1 MLEGPVPTLVA
12 AAYPPELAGLSQ
24 LLGAEM
30 TSGRVVARALG
41 VGLIE
46 ASAGATQ
53 AIAELK
59 PDRIVLVGTCGVL
72 PGVTLPIGAV
82 VVARRARLVVR
93 AVEYVPP
100 IMPTEAY
107 GDEELATRFGGA
119 LGAMTVTV
127 ACPVGVTSDD
137 GEAARIAATGAEVEH
152 LECFAVLAAAARALI
167 PATAVLAIANT
178 VGSKGSAEWRAH
190 RVQAEA
196 AAMQALA
203 RVLQLSF

>member
-1 MLEGPVPTLVA
+1 MPTLVA

-24 LLGAEM
+24 LLGAEL
-30 TSGRVVARALG
+30 TSGRVVTRALG
-41 VGLIE
+41 VGLVE

-53 AIAELK
+53 AIAELA
-59 PDRIVLVGTCGVL
+59 PSRIVLVGTCGVL
-72 PGVTLPIGAV
+72 PGHENVLPIGTV

-93 AVEYVPP
+93 AIEYVPP

-107 GDEELATRFGGA
+107 GDEELATRFAGA

-137 GEAARIAATGAEVEH
+137 GEAARLAATGAEVEH
-152 LECFAVLAAAARALI
+152 LECFAVLAAAARATI

-178 VGSKGSAEWRAH
+178 VGSKGSAEWRAN

-196 AAMQALA
+196 AAMRALA
-203 RVLQLSF
+203 QVLQLSF